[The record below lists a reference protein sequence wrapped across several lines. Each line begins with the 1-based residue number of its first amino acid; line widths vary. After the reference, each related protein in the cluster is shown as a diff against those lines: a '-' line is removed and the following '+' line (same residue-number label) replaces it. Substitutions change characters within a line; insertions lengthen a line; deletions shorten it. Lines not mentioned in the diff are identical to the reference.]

1 MMRRREFFESAFVAA
16 VCLFCAPRLGQV
28 RFCRVSHKR
37 WLGMV
42 RRGSIVEVDPTV
54 EGATFLGSKATLIV
68 NRGNWRLFPGSE
80 A

>member
-1 MMRRREFFESAFVAA
+1 
-16 VCLFCAPRLGQV
+16 
-28 RFCRVSHKR
+28 
-37 WLGMV
+37 MV